1 MHSKCSLCST
11 WPQAL
16 GSTLA
21 LRCAGRACAR
31 RRRWNAAFPSSHH
44 SLRGCG
50 VCVWVS
56 GSLGTTGQDTERD
69 KEEPGCR
76 APSHPSSYWLP
87 ASPGAGP
94 GVVTYALPDAARSA
108 VPRATAVSH
117 PPWIAGWSSH
127 PDRTWSWSVS
137 KAATAWRE
145 AAPWR

>member
-1 MHSKCSLCST
+1 MFHMAPGPGEHAGPRVCRAGLCS
-11 WPQAL
+11 QEKVE
-16 GSTLA
+16 
-21 LRCAGRACAR
+21 C
-31 RRRWNAAFPSSHH
+31 AFPSSHH

-56 GSLGTTGQDTERD
+56 GSLGTIGQDTERD

-108 VPRATAVSH
+108 VPRATAASH